1 MLAKIDLSKAELA
14 EFHNELSSVLNKHAP
29 IKYKYIRASNF
40 SYMTKSLSKEIMLR
54 SRLNNKFLKTKT
66 EESKELY
73 NKQQNLCVTLLRKTK
88 RSYFVGL
95 DNTILKENFG
105 KQ

>member
-1 MLAKIDLSKAELA
+1 
-14 EFHNELSSVLNKHAP
+14 
-29 IKYKYIRASNF
+29 
-40 SYMTKSLSKEIMLR
+40 MLR